1 VTAADHVRAVGAAR
15 GEAVRSLPAAR
26 RAAHDAIGGHPASQ
40 TLLQRF
46 FAFLGREL
54 SYVFSAV
61 GGGSAFLGY
70 SILAAIVALV
80 AWVVFR
86 IVRGRGPGGRP
97 AKVPAAAAV
106 SASFDQARG
115 EARRLAAS
123 DAREGLRLLYAALLA
138 EVGRRRG
145 WRAIPGRSNWTFV
158 RRLGPATSEGG
169 ALAECTRLFESR
181 VYGTLAA
188 SEGDVR
194 RVDELADVVLA

>member
-1 VTAADHVRAVGAAR
+1 M
-15 GEAVRSLPAAR
+15 RSLPAAR

-54 SYVFSAV
+54 SFAFSAV
-61 GGGSAFLGY
+61 GGGADLIGY
-70 SILAAIVALV
+70 AILAGIAALV
-80 AWVVFR
+80 VWLVVR
-86 IVRGRGPGGRP
+86 IVRGRGRRAAP
-97 AKVPAAAAV
+97 AGAAAV
-106 SASFDQARG
+106 VRSPSFDLARS

-188 SEGDVR
+188 SEKDVQR
-194 RVDELADVVLA
+194 IDQLADVVLA

>member
-1 VTAADHVRAVGAAR
+1 M
-15 GEAVRSLPAAR
+15 RSLPAAR
-26 RAAHDAIGGHPASQ
+26 QAAHHAIGGHPASQ

-54 SYVFSAV
+54 SYVFSAF
-61 GGGSAFLGY
+61 GGSSNFLGY
-70 SILAAIVALV
+70 SILLGIVALV
-80 AWVVFR
+80 IWLAVR
-86 IVRGRGPGGRP
+86 IAHRTARSPRSQ
-97 AKVPAAAAV
+97 AAGASTIADT
-106 SASFDQARG
+106 SFDQARS
-115 EARRLAAS
+115 EARRLASS
-123 DAREGLRLLYAALLA
+123 DAREGLRVLYAALLG

-145 WRAIPGRSNWTFV
+145 WRATPGRSNWAFV

-188 SEGDVR
+188 SETDVH

>member
-1 VTAADHVRAVGAAR
+1 MSAAGHIRGVEEAR
-15 GEAVRSLPAAR
+15 NEATRSLPAAR
-26 RAAHDAIGGHPASQ
+26 QAAHDASGGHAASQ

-61 GGGSAFLGY
+61 GGGTNFIGY

-80 AWVVFR
+80 VWL
-86 IVRGRGPGGRP
+86 IVRVVRARSVTG
-97 AKVPAAAAV
+97 AAPTASAAT
-106 SASFDQARG
+106 SSPTFEQARSH
-115 EARRLAAS
+115 ARRLAAS
-123 DAREGLRLLYAALLA
+123 DAREGLRVLYAALLA
-138 EVGRRRG
+138 EVGRRQG

-158 RRLGPATSEGG
+158 RRLGPASSEGG

-188 SEGDVR
+188 SETDVE